1 MRQPRLPGAWDDA
14 SLEMR
19 HAEPPRRLREPDP
32 LGKAALFSVSAPK
45 TGPLGMLTIE
55 CSACKRES
63 PVRIR
68 ELPRLA
74 IPFTFTLPRR
84 YHTLMKCPGC
94 GRRTWVRAHW
104 RL

>member
-1 MRQPRLPGAWDDA
+1 MEWDRDYIERQLADHNA
-14 SLEMR
+14 
-19 HAEPPRRLREPDP
+19 RRRQPDP
-32 LGKAALFSVSAPK
+32 LGKSALFSVSAPK
-45 TGPLGMLTIE
+45 TGPLGTITVE

-63 PVRIR
+63 PVRLR
-68 ELPRLA
+68 EIPRLVM
-74 IPFTFTLPRR
+74 PFSVTLPRR

>member
-1 MRQPRLPGAWDDA
+1 M
-14 SLEMR
+14 
-19 HAEPPRRLREPDP
+19 
-32 LGKAALFSVSAPK
+32 
-45 TGPLGMLTIE
+45 
-55 CSACKRES
+55 CKRES
-63 PVRIR
+63 PVRVR

-74 IPFTFTLPRR
+74 MPFTVTLPRR